1 MTQTRRNRGFTLIEL
16 MIVVAIIGILAA
28 IAIPNFVRFQARARQ
43 SEVHGNLKS
52 LFTGLRTQQRK
63 PPTTAASPTEGAIRG
78 TGFAPERGNRY
89 TYILSTGGCT
99 AALSEDRTVSPA
111 TVHNEDA
118 CISADVFR
126 FQWAD
131 PATGLFTPRALGTA
145 VWANA
150 DAGQTTAAGIF
161 GTDGFWSFLAYAAG
175 DVDNKP
181 DVTDTADTW
190 TISSADGELD
200 SLCPAQTA
208 VRVAGGEPFNVVNDV
223 NCDLVP

>member
-63 PPTTAASPTEGAIRG
+63 PPVTSAGPEEGAIRG

-89 TYILSTGGCT
+89 TYQLSSACAVAT
-99 AALSEDRTVSPA
+99 SEDRAQSPA
-111 TVHNEDA
+111 VPHNEDT
-118 CISADVFR
+118 CITADQYR

-131 PATGLFTPRALGTA
+131 PADGIFAPRQLPNAA
-145 VWANA
+145 WQNA
-150 DAGQTTAAGIF
+150 DGNQAQTAGIF
-161 GTDGFWSFLAYAAG
+161 GNDGFWSFLAYAAG

-181 DVTDTADTW
+181 APGDDTPDTW
-190 TISSADGELD
+190 TISSADGELE
-200 SLCPAQTA
+200 SACPAQTQ

-223 NCDLVP
+223 NCDIVP